1 MWVWV
6 GCHHIQE
13 CLCTIVSPK
22 FDQAKELPLL
32 DLIPDGQL
40 ISVLFQETVP
50 AARGGPCQTT
60 GSDQL
65 DGTSQ
70 TEAVGNDQTVI
81 MFQPCTA
88 VSAGHWSKWK
98 SPCAETPEVRC
109 CKQEG
114 RTSLAS
120 LWGCSQAWPWPPLS
134 VCGSSSPDRHAE
146 GHQTSPETLPP
157 AHNQQERGRILNS
170 PPPSRPLG
178 EQGLA
183 PWQA

>member
-1 MWVWV
+1 MFV
-6 GCHHIQE
+6 GCGEPPPHSGLSVHHSLTQ
-13 CLCTIVSPK
+13 VY
-22 FDQAKELPLL
+22 QAKELPLL
-32 DLIPDGQL
+32 DLISDGQL

-60 GSDQL
+60 GADQL
-65 DGTSQ
+65 DGASQ

-98 SPCAETPEVRC
+98 SPCAETPEVC
-109 CKQEG
+109 CCEQE
-114 RTSLAS
+114 
-120 LWGCSQAWPWPPLS
+120 
-134 VCGSSSPDRHAE
+134 DRHAE
-146 GHQTSPETLPP
+146 GHQTSPETLSP
-157 AHNQQERGRILNS
+157 AHDQQERGRILNG